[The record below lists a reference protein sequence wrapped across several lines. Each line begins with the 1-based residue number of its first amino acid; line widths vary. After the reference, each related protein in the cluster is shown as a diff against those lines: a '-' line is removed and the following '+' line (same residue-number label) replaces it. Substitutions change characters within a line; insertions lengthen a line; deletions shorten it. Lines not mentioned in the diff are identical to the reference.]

1 MGVTIIAK
9 FNTYED
15 ALAYAEEYGV
25 ERIKEY
31 YSSNGV
37 AYYVQRNQ
45 NGGA

>member
-9 FNTYED
+9 FNKYED
-15 ALAYAEEYGV
+15 ALAYADEYGV
-25 ERIKEY
+25 ECITEY

-37 AYYVQRNQ
+37 TYYVKRNQ